1 MIIERQLSYIEKNFK
16 EKNITSAFKLISDL
30 KNKYSKNQRLDQF
43 FNQNKMKYIKK
54 MKVDPKQIQDLYK
67 EKSFNDLKVY
77 VGTLLKLDPTNA
89 YVNSYLGEFYGKQ
102 KNFQKAQTYQE
113 KAILSNP
120 YDIIFYIN
128 LANTYKFL
136 GKFSLSKLFLEYA
149 LLIDEKNEFVLISYA
164 RTSFPSKNYDK
175 AFSAFE
181 KLISVSSNSDNLKY
195 KIEFFERLIDL
206 EKK

>member
-1 MIIERQLSYIEKNFK
+1 MIIERQLSYIEQNFK

-54 MKVDPKQIQDLYK
+54 MKIDPNQIQDLYK

-102 KNFQKAQTYQE
+102 KK
-113 KAILSNP
+113 
-120 YDIIFYIN
+120 
-128 LANTYKFL
+128 
-136 GKFSLSKLFLEYA
+136 LSKSTNLSR
-149 LLIDEKNEFVLISYA
+149 KSY
-164 RTSFPSKNYDK
+164 S
-175 AFSAFE
+175 
-181 KLISVSSNSDNLKY
+181 LKS
-195 KIEFFERLIDL
+195 I
-206 EKK
+206 

>member
-54 MKVDPKQIQDLYK
+54 MKVDPNQIQDLYK

-128 LANTYKFL
+128 LSNTYKFL
-136 GKFSLSKLFLEYA
+136 GKFLLSKLFLEYA

-164 RTSFPSKNYDK
+164 RTLSF
-175 AFSAFE
+175 
-181 KLISVSSNSDNLKY
+181 
-195 KIEFFERLIDL
+195 
-206 EKK
+206 